1 MSLNKSQVTKL
12 VVDLCWE
19 YDRMSSSGQETLDKL
34 CKVLNIP
41 IESEMD
47 AHLASLSK
55 EEINNIILNRCA
67 YPSEDS
73 RQESV
78 MNKVETIVNQLCD
91 FIPYVDSFYNEKNG
105 IYPIKGLTNSMIIKA
120 TQKYINSQSEN
131 YTWGDGDSLDR
142 ERVRDIILTDNGL
155 TL

>member
-1 MSLNKSQVTKL
+1 
-12 VVDLCWE
+12 
-19 YDRMSSSGQETLDKL
+19 
-34 CKVLNIP
+34 
-41 IESEMD
+41 
-47 AHLASLSK
+47 
-55 EEINNIILNRCA
+55 
-67 YPSEDS
+67 
-73 RQESV
+73 

-131 YTWGDGDSLDR
+131 ILGVMVIRQIGKECEILSSL
-142 ERVRDIILTDNGL
+142 TGL